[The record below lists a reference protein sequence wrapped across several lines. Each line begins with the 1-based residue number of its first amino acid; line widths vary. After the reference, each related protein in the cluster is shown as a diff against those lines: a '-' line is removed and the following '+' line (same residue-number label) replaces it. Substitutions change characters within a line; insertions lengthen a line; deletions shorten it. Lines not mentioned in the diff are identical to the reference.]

1 MPVPDSAVLLLSG
14 EFDRNTLGDMRDELT
29 KCCADSGLADLALS
43 NYVLA
48 VNEIATNS
56 VRHGGGG
63 GTVRLFRSDTD
74 LWCEVTDAGRG
85 IPQRRRYGSEQPK
98 PGHIGGWGLWL
109 ARHLCDGVDIETGK
123 SGTRV
128 VLRFAVARG
137 SAG

>member
-1 MPVPDSAVLLLSG
+1 MLLSG
-14 EFDRNTLGDMRDELT
+14 EFDRNTLGDMRDELS
-29 KCCADSGLADLALS
+29 KCCADNGLADLALA

-63 GTVRLFRSDTD
+63 GTVRLFRSDAD
-74 LWCEVTDAGRG
+74 LWCEVSDTGRG
-85 IPQRRRYGSEQPK
+85 IPSRRIYGSERPK

-109 ARHLCDGVDIETGK
+109 ARHLCDGVDIETGR

-128 VLRFAVARG
+128 VLRFALVR
-137 SAG
+137 